1 MDTSQMNKSHALYC
15 LTIRCMYGISALS
28 DVPVDAARRETNTHH
43 GFRTEATD
51 ANVPSAFGNIPRDV
65 ARERDA
71 IAPSRDR

>member
-1 MDTSQMNKSHALYC
+1 
-15 LTIRCMYGISALS
+15 MYGISALS
-28 DVPVDAARRETNTHH
+28 DVPVDVARRETNARDD

-51 ANVPSAFGNIPRDV
+51 ANVPFAFGNIPRDV